1 MLAADLRQHDLVA
14 HDNRGESLVLL
25 AEVDRARAPDMIT
38 RLLSIVWSFGPS
50 QDSTP
55 TPVAVGHA
63 TYPADAESAQALLDK
78 VRSHQSLHER
88 ARVQVV

>member
-1 MLAADLRQHDLVA
+1 MLAAHL
-14 HDNRGESLVLL
+14 
-25 AEVDRARAPDMIT
+25 
-38 RLLSIVWSFGPS
+38 
-50 QDSTP
+50 
-55 TPVAVGHA
+55 VGHA